1 MCLVDQLVGAEAGVF
16 GWQAIWLLLDK
27 EIWLLAQQELLGL
40 TLRML
45 SAPSS
50 SSPELLTRLE
60 WVEFSD
66 IERNEPEKEGLSCK
80 CQK

>member
-1 MCLVDQLVGAEAGVF
+1 MF
-16 GWQAIWLLLDK
+16 R
-27 EIWLLAQQELLGL
+27 GL

-45 SAPSS
+45 RVPSS

-66 IERNEPEKEGLSCK
+66 IGRNEPEKEGWSYK
-80 CQK
+80 RVAG